1 MLFYNIKPIWNS
13 CYESIFK
20 SLKSVCLQFWRPLKF
35 LEEITLIRQR
45 MSLQQNVW
53 GKHLNWVKV
62 LHCFCFVTFSFC
74 SDNVCLL
81 CASRMYFMIM
91 ETIFIG
97 SAERPPNP
105 QCQHNTNYEMFFE
118 EEKTVP
124 QTAQMGTW
132 PLKEK
137 LGAINKY
144 LGILWAKPEL
154 ASLDKGYRTMTMVI
168 IILILSNKSAKLR
181 FYSKRGNNNLASKV
195 TSIILCMTVCH

>member
-1 MLFYNIKPIWNS
+1 MKYRKDTERCKTMLFYNMKFLYS
-13 CYESIFK
+13 YYESIFK
-20 SLKSVCLQFWRPLKF
+20 SLKSVCLQFWRLLKF

-97 SAERPPNP
+97 SAERPPNTL
-105 QCQHNTNYEMFFE
+105 CQHGPNHETQYNLFASIIREAIPR
-118 EEKTVP
+118 EKCSFLNIVQKAFDSP
-124 QTAQMGTW
+124 PFCLNIMW
-132 PLKEK
+132 WIFLKE
-137 LGAINKY
+137 
-144 LGILWAKPEL
+144 
-154 ASLDKGYRTMTMVI
+154 
-168 IILILSNKSAKLR
+168 
-181 FYSKRGNNNLASKV
+181 F
-195 TSIILCMTVCH
+195 

>member
-1 MLFYNIKPIWNS
+1 
-13 CYESIFK
+13 
-20 SLKSVCLQFWRPLKF
+20 
-35 LEEITLIRQR
+35 
-45 MSLQQNVW
+45 
-53 GKHLNWVKV
+53 
-62 LHCFCFVTFSFC
+62 
-74 SDNVCLL
+74 
-81 CASRMYFMIM
+81 
-91 ETIFIG
+91 
-97 SAERPPNP
+97 
-105 QCQHNTNYEMFFE
+105 MFFE

-168 IILILSNKSAKLR
+168 IILILSNKSAK
-181 FYSKRGNNNLASKV
+181 RGNNNLASKV

>member
-1 MLFYNIKPIWNS
+1 MQNNAVYNMKPIWNS
-13 CYESIFK
+13 FYESIFK
-20 SLKSVCLQFWRPLKF
+20 SLKSVCLQFWRLLKF

-105 QCQHNTNYEMFFE
+105 QCQHNTNYE
-118 EEKTVP
+118 
-124 QTAQMGTW
+124 
-132 PLKEK
+132 
-137 LGAINKY
+137 
-144 LGILWAKPEL
+144 
-154 ASLDKGYRTMTMVI
+154 
-168 IILILSNKSAKLR
+168 
-181 FYSKRGNNNLASKV
+181 RGNCFLKKKNCSANCSNGYMAIEGEVGGNK
-195 TSIILCMTVCH
+195 